1 MEIICFFEDEICKNL
16 EPLTITRPTDDLR
29 CGILTMREKWT
40 HTLETI
46 HFTRNLKD
54 HRKEV
59 FRTEL
64 TGEVHSVLWVN
75 PRIFPD
81 QHIRSNILFLNP
93 GECLVS
99 GELIIAAKVLPE
111 THIEWTDKKPAFD
124 SLKKLGVKR
133 APETFSNLWDLISMN
148 GTEIVHDIN
157 RLNNLTS
164 LNKAPYYSVTGKHEV
179 LTGENVQIEP
189 GVVFLTDKGPIV
201 LQDDVKIMA
210 NSVIRGPSA
219 VCRGSTVKTGARI
232 YENTTIGPVCKIG
245 GEVDNCIFH
254 SYANKAHDGFSG
266 NSIFGQWT
274 NLGADTNT
282 SNMKNNYSKISVVD
296 YYKGEKIK
304 TNRQFFGT
312 VLGDHSKTAINTM
325 LNTGTICG
333 VSSNIL
339 SSGFPPNHI
348 RSFTWIS
355 DKNTTTYTFDKAV
368 ETMKIVMSRRNIEL
382 TDDYTEM
389 MKAIFEAEN

>member
-16 EPLTITRPTDDLR
+16 EPLTLTRPTDDLR
-29 CGILTMREKWT
+29 CGILTMSEKWAHALDT
-40 HTLETI
+40 N
-46 HFTRNLKD
+46 HFTRDLKD

-59 FRTEL
+59 FKTEL
-64 TGEVHSVLWVN
+64 PGEAHSVLWIN
-75 PRIFPD
+75 PRVFPD

-99 GELIIAAKVLPE
+99 DELIIAAKVPPE
-111 THIEWTDKKPAFD
+111 THVEWTDKKPAFD

-164 LNKAPYYSVTGKHEV
+164 LKEAPYYSVAGEHKV
-179 LTGENVQIEP
+179 LTGQNVQIEP
-189 GVVFLTDKGPIV
+189 GVVFLTDEGPIV

-232 YENTTIGPVCKIG
+232 YKNTTIGPVCKIG

-254 SYANKAHDGFSG
+254 SYANKAHDGFTG

-296 YYKGEKIK
+296 YYRGEKIK

-368 ETMKIVMSRRNIEL
+368 ETMKIMMSRRNVEL

-389 MKAIFEAEN
+389 MKAIFEAES

>member
-16 EPLTITRPTDDLR
+16 EPLTLTRPTDDLR
-29 CGILTMREKWT
+29 CGILTMNEKWAL
-40 HTLETI
+40 TLDI
-46 HFTRNLKD
+46 NNFTRHLKD

-59 FRTEL
+59 YKTESPD
-64 TGEVHSVLWVN
+64 EAHSFIWIN
-75 PRIFPD
+75 PRVFPD
-81 QHIRSNILFLNP
+81 QHIRSNILLLNH
-93 GECLVS
+93 GEYLVS
-99 GELIIAAKVLPE
+99 DELIIAAKVPPKTHFNWIKENPE
-111 THIEWTDKKPAFD
+111 FN
-124 SLKKLGVKR
+124 SLKKLNINR
-133 APETFSNLWDLISMN
+133 APDIFSNLWDLISRN
-148 GTEIVHDIN
+148 GAEIVHDID
-157 RLNNLTS
+157 RLGNL
-164 LNKAPYYSVTGKHEV
+164 APIQKNGSYTVTGEHDI
-179 LTGENVQIEP
+179 LAGENVEIEP
-189 GVVFLTDKGPIV
+189 GVVFMTNEGPIV
-201 LQDDVKIMA
+201 LQDNSTIMA

-219 VCRGSTVKTGARI
+219 ICGGSTIKTGARI
-232 YENTTIGPVCKIG
+232 YKNTTIGPVCKIG

-282 SNMKNNYSKISVVD
+282 SNMKNNYSKIALFD
-296 YYKGEKIK
+296 YYTGEKVN
-304 TNRQFFGT
+304 TDRQFFGT

-355 DKNTTTYTFDKAV
+355 DKNTTTYTFEKAV
-368 ETMKIVMSRRNIEL
+368 ETMKIMMGRRNVTL
-382 TDDYTEM
+382 TDDYIEM

>member
-1 MEIICFFEDEICKNL
+1 
-16 EPLTITRPTDDLR
+16 
-29 CGILTMREKWT
+29 MREKWT